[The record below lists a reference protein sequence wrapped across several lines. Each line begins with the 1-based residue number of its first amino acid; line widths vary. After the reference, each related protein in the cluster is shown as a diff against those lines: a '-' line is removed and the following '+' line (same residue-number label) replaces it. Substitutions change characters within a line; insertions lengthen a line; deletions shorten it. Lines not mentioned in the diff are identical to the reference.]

1 MLITWILVGLAAML
15 ALWLVAT
22 FNGLV
27 ALKNQTTNGWRQIDV
42 QLKRRHDLIPNLVNT
57 VKGFMQYEQGTLEK
71 VIQARNSAINAQG
84 VAASGEAEAAL
95 TQSLGRLF
103 ALAEAYPELKSNENV
118 LQLQEELTST
128 ENKIA
133 FARQHYNDLVM
144 RFNTVQ
150 EQFPTT
156 VFAGMLGFKPAE
168 FFEVEEAA
176 RATPTVDLSLT

>member
-1 MLITWILVGLAAML
+1 MMSTWILIGLAALL
-15 ALWLVAT
+15 ALWLIVT

-27 ALKNQTTNGWRQIDV
+27 ALKNQTANGWHQIDV

-57 VKGFMQYEQGTLEK
+57 VKGFMQFEQDTLEK
-71 VIQARNSAINAQG
+71 VIQARNAAVRAEG
-84 VAASGEAEAAL
+84 AAAASEAEAVL
-95 TQSLGRLF
+95 TQSLGKLF

-118 LQLQEELTST
+118 LQLQEELSST

-144 RFNTVQ
+144 RFNTAQ

-156 VFAGMLGFKPAE
+156 VFANVLGFKRAE
-168 FFEVEEAA
+168 FFEAEAA
-176 RATPTVDLSLT
+176 ARTTPVVDLSLT